1 MTGSSHNID
10 SAHGIALPEG
20 VELGKYLII
29 RKIGQGG
36 FGITYLAQHI
46 ESKEHVVVKEN
57 MPMFCAYRSEK
68 TLAIHP
74 LDDGEAKE
82 NYTHTLTR
90 FVDEARTLARLHHPN
105 IVRVLEAF
113 EALGTAY
120 YVMPLITGKELH
132 KAAPA
137 TVDEAWL
144 APILRTLLG
153 ALDYLHGKK
162 LLHRDLKPGNILLQ
176 EDGTPIIIDFGT
188 ARALQSNRSATMV
201 GTPGYT
207 PIEQITVHGNRGPW
221 TDLYALGA
229 TCYRII
235 SGELPPEAN
244 ERLAA
249 DEDPYRPLAKRVE
262 LRRHFSVDFL
272 QSIDTA
278 LAIRAKNRWQSAREW
293 LEVLP
298 AVDQTT
304 QQPVTQSLP
313 VSSIPTSS
321 PATDEKKDV
330 PSRKRLPIILAI
342 LLLALSGGA
351 YGVYSCTQ
359 SATEKRMREELAQAE
374 MMNQLAH
381 EKAEREAKEEAERLA
396 REKAEREA
404 KEKAKKD
411 AQDKLKSMGI
421 TDYDEAILKYYENPD
436 KLQLL
441 ITAGADVN
449 KADKWGVTSLYQ
461 AADNGRTEIVK
472 LLLAAPGIDVNK
484 ANKAGETPLYRAAR
498 FGHTECVKLL
508 LAAPGIEVNKAGEYG
523 ETPLF
528 EAVSSRHTECVKLLL
543 AAPGIDVNKAD
554 KDGRTPLYRAAQDSH
569 TKIVKL
575 LLAAPG
581 IEVNKANKKGYTP
594 LYRAARYGHTECV
607 KLLLSAPGI
616 DISNWNALS
625 IAVLKNDCN
634 TIKQLLQSGADVNKA
649 DMKGETPLFWAA
661 VGRHTECV
669 KLLLAAPGIEVNKA
683 GEYGETPL
691 YWAAVGRHT
700 EIVKLLLAAP
710 GIDVNKANKDG
721 YTPLSLAARFGDTE
735 CVKLLLA
742 APGIDVNKAD
752 EDGET
757 PLYWAA
763 VGRYTECVKLL
774 LAAPGIEV
782 NKADGDGRT
791 PLYRAARFGDTECVK
806 LLLAAPGIDVNK
818 ANRDGETPLY
828 WAEVNNHTECVELL
842 RAAGAKE

>member
-1 MTGSSHNID
+1 MTGSSHNND
-10 SAHGIALPEG
+10 SAQGIALPEG

-82 NYTHTLTR
+82 NYSHTLTR
-90 FVDEARTLARLHHPN
+90 FVDEARTLAHLHHPN

-137 TVDEAWL
+137 VVDEAWL

-153 ALDYLHGKK
+153 ALEYLHGKK

-229 TCYRII
+229 TCYRVI

-330 PSRKRLPIILAI
+330 PSRKRFPIILAI

-359 SATEKRMREELAQAE
+359 SATEKRMREEFAQAE

-381 EKAEREAKEEAERLA
+381 
-396 REKAEREA
+396 
-404 KEKAKKD
+404 EKAKKD

-421 TDYDEAILKYYENPD
+421 TDYDEAILKYYKNPE

-441 ITAGADVN
+441 ITAGADIN
-449 KADKWGVTSLYQ
+449 KADMDGK
-461 AADNGRTEIVK
+461 
-472 LLLAAPGIDVNK
+472 
-484 ANKAGETPLYRAAR
+484 TPLYRAASK
-498 FGHTECVKLL
+498 GHTECVKLL
-508 LAAPGIEVNKAGEYG
+508 LA
-523 ETPLF
+523 
-528 EAVSSRHTECVKLLL
+528 
-543 AAPGIDVNKAD
+543 
-554 KDGRTPLYRAAQDSH
+554 
-569 TKIVKL
+569 
-575 LLAAPG
+575 
-581 IEVNKANKKGYTP
+581 
-594 LYRAARYGHTECV
+594 
-607 KLLLSAPGI
+607 APGI

-649 DMKGETPLFWAA
+649 DMKGETPLYWAA
-661 VGRHTECV
+661 LYGHTECV
-669 KLLLAAPGIEVNKA
+669 KLLLAAPGIDVNMADKW
-683 GEYGETPL
+683 GYTPL
-691 YWAAVGRHT
+691 YGAAFFSHT

-710 GIDVNKANKDG
+710 GIDVNMAERDGDTPLIWAASNGRTEIVKLLLAAPGIEVNKADKLGDTPLFRAADNGHTECVKQLLAAPGIEVNKADENGITTLSWAAYEGHTECVKLLLAAPGIDVNKATKDG
-721 YTPLSLAARFGDTE
+721 DTPLSWAAYEGHTE

-752 EDGET
+752 KHGKT
-757 PLYWAA
+757 PLRWAA
-763 VGRYTECVKLL
+763 
-774 LAAPGIEV
+774 
-782 NKADGDGRT
+782 
-791 PLYRAARFGDTECVK
+791 LYG
-806 LLLAAPGIDVNK
+806 
-818 ANRDGETPLY
+818 
-828 WAEVNNHTECVELL
+828 HTECVELL